1 MLDGAVRV
9 LFIEDHPA
17 DARLVREKLS
27 DAWRVGWDL
36 PHFRIEHVD
45 HLQAALVRLDEDEF
59 DVVLSDLD
67 LPDSQ
72 AGETVASLR
81 AHIPEMPLVVLTGR
95 EDEALART
103 SVRAGVQDY
112 LYKSEVTGSL
122 LARTLMYAI
131 ERQQVHAELERRVAE
146 RTSDLQAEI
155 AERRRAEEQIIKLSE
170 CFSSLGAN
178 PRENISRLVETAGEV
193 LGGACL
199 LYNRL
204 EKERRLLSTWSIWQE
219 PQGYDGEDAP
229 EGHICYDVIL
239 EGADRPVV
247 IEDLRGTKYEVTDP
261 NVKRYG
267 LRSYLGYPVRLQG
280 ETVGSFCLCDVERRH
295 FTDRE
300 LKIMGMMAEAVANE
314 EERKRASE
322 ALQESEQ
329 RYRRLVD
336 LSPDLIAVHQEG
348 KLIYVNPAGL
358 DLLGVSDSAEVLGRP
373 VTDFVA
379 PPERGLSRERIRWML
394 EQGETSPLYEQRIVR
409 PDGTG
414 RLIEV
419 VGLPIPNRDA
429 KTVQI
434 IAHDITE
441 RKETEERLKETLAT
455 IQQRERETRYL
466 LEASQAVLECHVFE
480 EAARRIFD
488 AACQVTGATAGYV
501 ALLSDDG
508 MENEVVFLEAGG
520 LPCSVDPELPMPI
533 RGLRAE
539 AYAEGRVAYE
549 NDFERSE
556 WVRFMPAGHVAM
568 DNVMFAPLT
577 IDDRV
582 LGITGLAN
590 KPTDF
595 TDEDAALA
603 QAFGDMAAL
612 ALRRVHMEEALRESE
627 ERFRGFFEN
636 AQIGVALVDQS
647 TKFQAANPFMC
658 SWLGYTEE
666 ELQALTIEEVTHPED
681 WKRERVLIQEMR
693 EGERD
698 FVRVEKRYVTKEG
711 EIVWGDLVTNIIHD
725 AQGNYLFGLGTVVDV
740 NERKRAEQALQ
751 GSEARFRSFVEQSS
765 DGFVLTDTEGLVVEW
780 NRAQEEITQIPR
792 SEALGTPIWELL
804 YRMAPVEKQTPEVAE
819 ALRRSVLVGLRTG
832 QGPWLNTWLER
843 RAQRPDGTE
852 RILRTVTFP
861 IAVDDG
867 GFAIGSTTRDVTARR
882 RVEEQLGYYAAQLK
896 RSNQEL
902 EQFAYVISHD
912 LREPLR
918 TVKGFLELLER
929 RYGDE
934 LDQQGG
940 EFIDYAVEGVDR
952 MQEMIGALL
961 DLARVGTQ
969 GQPFASTDVD
979 ALLERTLHL
988 LQRAIADAGAAI
1000 SHDPL
1005 PVVMADEAQLA
1016 QVFQNLIA
1024 NALKFRRGDEVPRV
1038 HISAEPVDDMWRFSV
1053 ADNGIGVDPAQEER
1067 IFQIFQ
1073 RLHPSEAYPGT
1084 GLGLA
1089 LCKRIVE
1096 RHGGRIWV
1104 ESEPG
1109 KGSTFCFTW
1118 PAEGG

>member
-1 MLDGAVRV
+1 MMDREIHV

-17 DARLVREKLS
+17 DARLVHEKLS

-45 HLQAALVRLDEDEF
+45 HLQAALDRLDEEEF

-146 RTSDLQAEI
+146 RTSDLRAEV
-155 AERRRAEEQIIKLSE
+155 AERRRAEEQITSLSE

-219 PQGYDGEDAP
+219 PEGYDGEDAP

-239 EGADRPVV
+239 EGGKRPVV
-247 IEDLRGTKYEVTDP
+247 IEDLRGTKYEETDP
-261 NVKRYG
+261 NVRKYG
-267 LRSYLGYPVRLQG
+267 LRSYLGYPVRLEG

-300 LKIMGMMAEAVANE
+300 LRIMGMMAEAVTRE
-314 EERKRASE
+314 EERKRAAE
-322 ALQESEQ
+322 TLQESEQ

-336 LSPDLIAVHQEG
+336 LSPDLIAVHQES
-348 KLIYVNPAGL
+348 KLLYINPAGL
-358 DLLGVSDSAEVLGRP
+358 ELLGVSDSAEVLGRP
-373 VTDFVA
+373 VTDFVT
-379 PPERGLSRERIRWML
+379 PPKRGLSRERIRQML
-394 EQGETSPLYEQRIVR
+394 EKGETSPLYEQRLVR
-409 PDGTG
+409 PDGTE
-414 RLIEV
+414 RAIEV
-419 VGLPIPNRDA
+419 VGIPFTHQGQTA
-429 KTVQI
+429 VQI

-441 RKETEERLKETLAT
+441 RKRTEARLKEAFSAARE
-455 IQQRERETRYL
+455 RERETRHL
-466 LEASQAVLECHVFE
+466 LEASQAVLECHTFK

-488 AACQVTGATAGYV
+488 AARQATGATAGYI

-539 AYAEGRVAYE
+539 AYAEAKVVYE
-549 NDFERSE
+549 NDFEKSE

-577 IDDRV
+577 VDDRV
-582 LGITGLAN
+582 LGIIGLAN
-590 KPTDF
+590 KSTDF

-603 QAFGDMAAL
+603 QAFGDMAAM

-627 ERFRGFFEN
+627 ERFRSFFEN

-658 SWLGYTEE
+658 SWLGYTEQ
-666 ELQALTIEEVTHPED
+666 ELQGLTVDEVTHPED
-681 WKRERVLIQEMR
+681 WKRERALIQEMR
-693 EGERD
+693 EGKRD

-711 EIVWGDLVTNIIHD
+711 EIVWGDLATNIIHD
-725 AQGNYLFGLGTVVDV
+725 AQGSYLFGLGTVVDV
-740 NERKRAEQALQ
+740 SERKRAEQALRE
-751 GSEARFRSFVEQSS
+751 SEVRFRSFVEQSS
-765 DGFVLTDTEGLVVEW
+765 DGFVLTDTEGRVLEW
-780 NRAQEEITQIPR
+780 NRAQEEITQISR

-804 YRMAPVEKQTPEVAE
+804 CRIAPVEKRSPEVAE
-819 ALRRSVLVGLRTG
+819 ALRSSVLASLRTG
-832 QGPWLNTWLER
+832 QGPGLNTWLER

-852 RILRTVTFP
+852 CILRTVTFP

-867 GFAIGSTTRDVTARR
+867 SFAIGSTTRDVTARR

-929 RYGDE
+929 RYAGD
-934 LDQQGG
+934 LDQQAG
-940 EFIDYAVEGVDR
+940 EFIDYAVEGAER

-969 GQPFASTDVD
+969 GRPFASTDVD

-988 LQRAIADAGAAI
+988 LKQAVDDAGAEVT
-1000 SHDPL
+1000 HDPL

-1024 NALKFRRGDEVPRV
+1024 NALKFRQGDEVPRV
-1038 HISAEPVDDMWRFSV
+1038 HIAAERVDDMWRFSV
-1053 ADNGIGVDPAQEER
+1053 ADNGIGVDSRQADR

-1073 RLHPSEAYPGT
+1073 RLHPREAYPGT
-1084 GLGLA
+1084 GIGLA

-1109 KGSTFCFTW
+1109 QGSTFYFTW
-1118 PAEGG
+1118 PGEG